1 MIVLVNSVEIKKRQ
15 VNMVLLGP
23 KIIKMIWRN
32 QSTLKKFLR
41 WVKIAVFL
49 FSPKENV
56 LMKTHKKK

>member
-15 VNMVLLGP
+15 VNTVLLGP
-23 KIIKMIWRN
+23 KITKMIWRN
-32 QSTLKKFLR
+32 QITPKKFSR
-41 WVKIAVFL
+41 WAKIAVFS